1 MVGDGAAC
9 ADLARVSAAARADAC
24 QCPAVA
30 LAGSLSAKDAEKGTH
45 KILKLFGLSLN
56 VKISKAELLVS
67 GEPLRIAYLKPSD
80 YLAKLLGYCAE
91 AVWGREQRPQ
101 QRCQSFWKAYYA
113 HHPGHEV
120 YAKFG
125 LSDLGN
131 VVPILLHGDEGTGS
145 KKQPVAIVNWQT
157 PWGPPGKK
165 ASRVAKESDFNK
177 CSLCASKKS
186 AVSSCCKVPE
196 AWADRKLDAGMSL
209 VQEDFD
215 ELLTQF
221 PSTTG
226 HSAFSRHLVFVLP
239 THLLKKGTEVLDGML
254 GACAEDL
261 RSLFSTGVMVG
272 STKYYGALVGC
283 KGDSKWHAT
292 VAKLLRSYTR
302 LGEVN
307 CKPICAECLGGDP
320 LFPFEQTGDDAK
332 WVETLYESVPWD
344 PAFLGPLESIPFDI
358 HEPARKYKRDLLHV
372 FKIGLGRDVA
382 GGIMT
387 LLSRFFR
394 WFDAPGDSISL
405 DNRLKRMHARF
416 SLFCLADGRCPHL
429 RCFTK
434 DSMHMPR
441 VDSYAFTNTKGSD
454 TMLLM
459 LWLKLE
465 CNLALASHRDHPR
478 KDLLQVS
485 SQACAASIEMFRVCY
500 SHGLFLPRPCMVTL
514 RDEMLRVTRGYNYL
528 AKG

>member
-1 MVGDGAAC
+1 M
-9 ADLARVSAAARADAC
+9 SAAARADAC

-261 RSLFSTGVMVG
+261 HSLFSTGVMVG

-302 LGEVN
+302 VGEVN

-320 LFPFEQTGDDAK
+320 LLMMQSGLRPFTNQ
-332 WVETLYESVPWD
+332 
-344 PAFLGPLESIPFDI
+344 FLGIRLSWDHWNRSPSTSMNLL
-358 HEPARKYKRDLLHV
+358 ANTNGLLHV
-372 FKIGLGRDVA
+372 FKIGLGRDGA

-416 SLFCLADGRCPHL
+416 SLFCLADGRCPPL

-459 LWLKLE
+459 SWLKLE
-465 CNLALASHRDHPR
+465 CNLALASRRDHPR

-485 SQACAASIEMFRVCY
+485 SQVCAASIEMFRVCY

-514 RDEMLRVTRGYNYL
+514 RDEMLRVPMLHFSYPGTS
-528 AKG
+528 